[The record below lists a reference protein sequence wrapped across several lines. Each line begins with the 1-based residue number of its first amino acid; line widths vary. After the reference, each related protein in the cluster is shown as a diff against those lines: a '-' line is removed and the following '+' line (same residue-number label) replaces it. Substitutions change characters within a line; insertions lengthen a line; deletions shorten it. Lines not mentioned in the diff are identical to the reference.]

1 MGVKKVYEHLRE
13 QGVAVS
19 ERQVRQAA
27 EQSGWSQLRQE
38 LVKRY
43 HLTAEGIRPRDNR
56 LVEQLLALV
65 ETLLAKVEAGEG
77 LTPEEGIEAANLQ
90 GLAAEAGMAARP
102 PL

>member
-1 MGVKKVYEHLRE
+1 
-13 QGVAVS
+13 
-19 ERQVRQAA
+19 
-27 EQSGWSQLRQE
+27 
-38 LVKRY
+38 
-43 HLTAEGIRPRDNR
+43 
-56 LVEQLLALV
+56 LALV